1 MPIRTIIAPADMR
14 QLSREWRA
22 SGTKTAFVPTM
33 GALHEGHLALV
44 REAKKK
50 AERVVV
56 SIFVNPIQ
64 FGPKEDFAS
73 YPRML
78 QADSEKL
85 NSLGIDA
92 LFVPNTA
99 DMYPA
104 GYETYVSNDK
114 RSDILCGRFRPG
126 HFQGVLTVVTKL
138 FHIVEPDFALFGK
151 KDYQQFTLLKKMAQ
165 DLCFAIEVIGCPTLR
180 DPDGLAMSSRNL
192 RLTPEERALAPELH
206 RAMQMVSEALQGGEK
221 QPKVLLES
229 FAQQLSRFPAFRLEY
244 AEIRAQADLAD
255 FGETIDRPAVLLVAA
270 HLGSVRLIDN
280 LELPSP

>member
-1 MPIRTIIAPADMR
+1 MR

-22 SGTKTAFVPTM
+22 AGKKTAFVPTM
-33 GALHEGHLALV
+33 GALHDGHLALV
-44 REAKKK
+44 RAAQDK
-50 AERVVV
+50 ADRVIV

-85 NSLGIDA
+85 NSLGVNV
-92 LFVPNTA
+92 LFAPNAA
-99 DMYPA
+99 DMYPP
-104 GYETYVSNDK
+104 GFETYVYNEK

-126 HFQGVLTVVTKL
+126 HFQGVLTVVSKL
-138 FHIVEPDFALFGK
+138 FNIVEPDFALFGK

-165 DLCFAIEVIGCPTLR
+165 DLCFPIEVIGCPTLR

-192 RLTPEERALAPELH
+192 RLTPEERQLAPELF
-206 RAMQMVSEALQGGEK
+206 RAMQMVKEALQGGEK
-221 QPKVLLES
+221 RQKVLLDTFTQEL
-229 FAQQLSRFPAFRLEY
+229 QRFPAFRLEY
-244 AEIRAQADLAD
+244 AEIRAALDLAD

-280 LELPSP
+280 LELTGP